1 MNYEV
6 VFKILYLT
14 LRNITIILKIFFRLE
29 CKRVQNLFD
38 TFNS

>member
-14 LRNITIILKIFFRLE
+14 LGNINYFGNFFLPGM
-29 CKRVQNLFD
+29 
-38 TFNS
+38 